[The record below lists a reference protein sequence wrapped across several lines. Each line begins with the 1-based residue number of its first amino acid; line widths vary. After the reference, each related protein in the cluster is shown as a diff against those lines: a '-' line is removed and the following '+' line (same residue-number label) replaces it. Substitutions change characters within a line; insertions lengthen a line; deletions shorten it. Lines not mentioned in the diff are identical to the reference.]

1 MATRLSCRVPN
12 SVTVTSCRVPNSVT
26 VPSCRVPNSV
36 TVLSCRVPNS
46 VTVLSCR
53 VPNSVTVLSCRVP
66 NSVTVPS
73 CRVPNSVTVPSCRVP
88 NSVTVPSCRVPNSVT
103 VTSELCDEWVLDSG
117 DSKDC
122 DTELPPGGVTYLV
135 KYLGST
141 LIETPSS
148 EEATAEAIKTII
160 TMAKASG
167 KKLQRVAL
175 SVNQEGIRTV
185 DIGTQD
191 THLEVSI
198 YRYIATTKQTGSR
211 TALRTLRT
219 TTCLRSSRQTT
230 HAVTLTVAQS
240 FSTAYQLW
248 QMSQEDSQLHH
259 PYSQISTNMD
269 TMTGIFYTS
278 LLLRDTRKPFKT
290 RSGET
295 IARLRWSNN
304 FRNKIKSCSV
314 NEKTQE
320 NESRLL
326 DNKNT
331 NDSKTMLIDF
341 SADIPAFAEN
351 GNSWVSFD
359 DDRQENL
366 NDSFTRLTSPQNLF
380 PASSSKHHLHLFNN
394 GGYTSN
400 SCNWGETRSINLLC
414 Q

>member
-1 MATRLSCRVPN
+1 MMNSCPYCMLESVNVERAKYIHTAGCYNNVSSTTLSRDPIAVCFT
-12 SVTVTSCRVPNSVT
+12 TVRALSHLVEYLTLSLYHLVT
-26 VPSCRVPNSV
+26 VP
-36 TVLSCRVPNS
+36 
-46 VTVLSCR
+46 
-53 VPNSVTVLSCRVP
+53 
-66 NSVTVPS
+66 
-73 CRVPNSVTVPSCRVP
+73 
-88 NSVTVPSCRVPNSVT
+88 
-103 VTSELCDEWVLDSG
+103 ELCDEWVLDSG

-122 DTELPPGGVTYLV
+122 DTELPPGGITYLV

-198 YRYIATTKQTGSR
+198 YRISYCSADAAHNHVFAFIATNSNETMECHAFLCPKR
-211 TALRTLRT
+211 KM
-219 TTCLRSSRQTT
+219 T

-259 PYSQISTNMD
+259 PYPQMSANMD
-269 TMTGIFYTS
+269 TMT
-278 LLLRDTRKPFKT
+278 D
-290 RSGET
+290 
-295 IARLRWSNN
+295 
-304 FRNKIKSCSV
+304 FRNKMKDCSV
-314 NEKTQE
+314 NEKSQE
-320 NESRLL
+320 SKSRLL

-331 NDSKTMLIDF
+331 NDSKNMLIDF

-366 NDSFTRLTSPQNLF
+366 NDNFTRLTSPQNMF